1 LPVVQVEDID
11 NQVMETEEVVLVVL
25 DIQLKLIL
33 HLLVRQVI
41 L

>member
-1 LPVVQVEDID
+1 VEDID